1 MMKTEFE
8 KIKVD
13 IVNWEL
19 EINGRKS
26 KRWSVQD
33 VEEFAISDL
42 RILRVDFD
50 LGYHM
55 STYIIQNRER
65 YENFLKD
72 IAETK
77 SMQSLFASYM
87 DKSSREIGRAHV

>member
-1 MMKTEFE
+1 MKTEFE

-42 RILRVDFD
+42 RILGVE
-50 LGYHM
+50 LWVPNNQIY
-55 STYIIQNRER
+55 YIIQNRER

-72 IAETK
+72 I
-77 SMQSLFASYM
+77 
-87 DKSSREIGRAHV
+87 V